1 MKNHLIL
8 CIVLFFLKEIPSQ
21 NKILQNVGQLEAH
34 TFNALGPVIANTL
47 RCNSS
52 ITTHV
57 SSDDLDTE
65 KQVEK
70 RGMVLIIKTNF
81 EVSTR

>member
-1 MKNHLIL
+1 MYNFVISKRDT
-8 CIVLFFLKEIPSQ
+8 
-21 NKILQNVGQLEAH
+21 QLEAH
-34 TFNALGPVIANTL
+34 TFNALGPIIANTL

-52 ITTHV
+52 ITTHNV

-65 KQVEK
+65 KWVEK
-70 RGMVLIIKTNF
+70 RGTALIIKTNF

>member
-34 TFNALGPVIANTL
+34 TFNALGPVIANTF

-52 ITTHV
+52 ITAHV

>member
-1 MKNHLIL
+1 MLI
-8 CIVLFFLKEIPSQ
+8 ILFFLKEMPSQ

-34 TFNALGPVIANTL
+34 TFNALGPIIANTL

-52 ITTHV
+52 ITTHNV

-65 KQVEK
+65 KWVEK
-70 RGMVLIIKTNF
+70 RGTALIIKTSL